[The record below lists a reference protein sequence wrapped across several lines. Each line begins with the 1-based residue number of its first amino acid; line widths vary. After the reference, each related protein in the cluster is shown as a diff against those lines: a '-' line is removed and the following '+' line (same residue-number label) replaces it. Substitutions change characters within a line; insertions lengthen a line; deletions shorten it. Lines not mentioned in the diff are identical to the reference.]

1 MERAKRLERDESN
14 SQPPTAPITS
24 EFSACPGTPGG
35 APDGELPKESVPE
48 DASLSRIETND
59 DPDLSDVIAAWP
71 ELNTKFKAAILAI
84 VRIS

>member
-1 MERAKRLERDESN
+1 
-14 SQPPTAPITS
+14 
-24 EFSACPGTPGG
+24 
-35 APDGELPKESVPE
+35 LPKESVPE